1 MTAVPRDVPR
11 AERVEQLARE
21 VLGEAVHDLKDP
33 RVGFATITS
42 VRMTPDLRLAR
53 VWVSVLGEDEERS
66 ETMDA
71 LRHAAPHLRSVLGQ
85 EVRLRYLPQLE
96 FLEDESAI
104 RGARID
110 EILRAASAGATQ
122 PEDES
127 PAATPATVH
136 GADPTATA
144 PATPAEGDLNGSRE
158 QRGPNGPTGP
168 AGELP

>member
-1 MTAVPRDVPR
+1 MPKDFPR
-11 AERVEQLARE
+11 ADRVERLARE

-33 RVGFATITS
+33 RVGFATVTA

-71 LRHAAPHLRSVLGQ
+71 IRHAAPHLRTVLGQ

-104 RGARID
+104 QGARIE
-110 EILRAASAGATQ
+110 EILRSTTSPGSAPGSAPGSGA
-122 PEDES
+122 E
-127 PAATPATVH
+127 
-136 GADPTATA
+136 
-144 PATPAEGDLNGSRE
+144 EGGS
-158 QRGPNGPTGP
+158 
-168 AGELP
+168 